1 MEGNMNKKSKASL
14 RKNRTIHLIDIEN
27 LCLNRNPTLEQVQQV
42 RAEYFELVK
51 PGPSDLFYVTVS
63 SRNNVQSA
71 LFGWPNAWHGCKEG
85 HDGADILLAKAML
98 EDDLET
104 LFDGVVVASGDGG
117 LAPFVESLVGKVKS
131 VVVVSQPSSIALL
144 MSKSGGSIRYLSSR
158 FALAA

>member
-1 MEGNMNKKSKASL
+1 MEGGMNKKSEASL
-14 RKNRTIHLIDIEN
+14 RKNLTSHLIDLDN
-27 LCLNRNPTLEQVQQV
+27 LCMNSNPTLNQISRV

-51 PGPSDLFYVTVS
+51 PGFNDLFYVTVS
-63 SRNNVQSA
+63 SRKNLESA
-71 LFGWPNAWHGCKEG
+71 VFGWPNSWHGCREG

-104 LFDGVVVASGDGG
+104 RFDGVVVASGDGG
-117 LAPFVESLVGKVKS
+117 LAPFVESLVGKIKS

-144 MSKSGGSIRYLSSR
+144 MSKSGGSIRYLSSQ